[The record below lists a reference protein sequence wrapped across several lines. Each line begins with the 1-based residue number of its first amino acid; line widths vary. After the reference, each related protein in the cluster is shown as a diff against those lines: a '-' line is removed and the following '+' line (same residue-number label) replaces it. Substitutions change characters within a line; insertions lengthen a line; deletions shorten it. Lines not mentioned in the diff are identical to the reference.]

1 MRLAFSIAYRFLK
14 SNKGQTALILI
25 GIIIGVSVQI
35 FIGSLIDGLQISL
48 VDKTIG
54 NASQITIVP
63 AGKDKY
69 FVEDKSML
77 DTLENNNKLTAVS
90 KVYDNSA
97 FIKIDE
103 DTYPILLRGVEFEDA
118 NMIYEFNEKLIEGD
132 ISLSQ
137 NEALI
142 GSTLATDNGL
152 KTGDNIEILTPEG
165 VNETLKIS
173 GIFDLKVSNL
183 NKTWIVM
190 PIDGARAIFGNDNQ
204 LTSIEMQVNDV
215 FKADTIAE
223 EIKSNLNNSSVDVVN
238 WKEQN
243 EELLSGLSG
252 QSASSIMIQVFVLL
266 AVLLGISSVLAI
278 SVVQKS
284 KQLGILK
291 AMGIKDKQASFIF
304 LFQGLILGSI
314 GALIGS
320 AFGVFLTY
328 IFSVFVKG
336 PDGISLVPFY
346 LDYKFVGM
354 SALIAV
360 VASTIAALIPARNT
374 SKLNPIEVIKN
385 G

>member
-14 SNKGQTALILI
+14 SNKEQTALILI

-63 AGKDKY
+63 DGKDKY

-90 KVYDNSA
+90 KAYDNSA

-204 LTSIEMQVNDV
+204 LTSIEMQVKDV
-215 FKADTIAE
+215 FKADIIADEIEKDINKTTI
-223 EIKSNLNNSSVDVVN
+223 DVLN
-238 WKEQN
+238 WKEEN

-291 AMGIKDKQASFIF
+291 AMGIKDRQASYIF
-304 LFQGLILGSI
+304 VFQGLILGI
-314 GALIGS
+314 LGAILGII
-320 AFGVFLTY
+320 FGVLLTY
-328 IFSVFVKG
+328 VFSIFVKN
-336 PDGISLVPFY
+336 PDGTALVPFY
-346 LDYKFVGM
+346 IDYAFIGV
-354 SALIAV
+354 SALIAI
-360 VASTIAALIPARNT
+360 VASTLAALIPARNT